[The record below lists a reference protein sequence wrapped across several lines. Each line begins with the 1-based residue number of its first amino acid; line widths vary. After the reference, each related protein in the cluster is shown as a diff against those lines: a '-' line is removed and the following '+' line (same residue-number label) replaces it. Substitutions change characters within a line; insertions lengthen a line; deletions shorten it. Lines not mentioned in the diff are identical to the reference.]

1 MAKMT
6 EKEINAAIARAK
18 KTLLEVKAK
27 QDKLVD
33 GSSKR
38 KQISDLENQ
47 IKQLKD
53 LLTKG
58 KK

>member
-1 MAKMT
+1 MGKMT
-6 EKEINAAIARAK
+6 EKEINVAITKAK
-18 KTLLEVKAK
+18 KTLLEIKAK

-38 KQISDLENQ
+38 KQISDLESQ

-53 LLTKG
+53 LLK
-58 KK
+58 

>member
-6 EKEINAAIARAK
+6 KKEINASIARAK
-18 KTLLEVKAK
+18 KTLLEIKDK

-38 KQISDLENQ
+38 KQISDLESQ
-47 IKQLKD
+47 IKQLQD
-53 LLTKG
+53 LLK
-58 KK
+58 

>member
-1 MAKMT
+1 MKMT
-6 EKEINAAIARAK
+6 EKEINAAIAKTK

-33 GSSKR
+33 GSSQQKE
-38 KQISDLENQ
+38 ISDLEKH
-47 IKQLKD
+47 IRYLYEHI
-53 LLTKG
+53 TKG